1 MKDLKFKIMDQLFS
15 VGDDYIKELE
25 SARASE
31 KRKAERVK
39 EGGISSKPG
48 PRKGKPLRETDP
60 W

>member
-1 MKDLKFKIMDQLFS
+1 MEQLFA
-15 VGDDYIKELE
+15 VGDDYIKALE
-25 SARASE
+25 AARTSE

-39 EGGISSKPG
+39 EGGIANSSG